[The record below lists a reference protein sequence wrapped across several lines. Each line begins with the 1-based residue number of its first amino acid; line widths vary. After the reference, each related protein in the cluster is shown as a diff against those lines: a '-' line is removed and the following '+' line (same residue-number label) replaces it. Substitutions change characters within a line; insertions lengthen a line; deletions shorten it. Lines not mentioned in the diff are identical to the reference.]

1 MKNVRLSLVA
11 LGIAATSL
19 FAFSRF
25 EPGSIK
31 GSVSPAQ
38 FAVKAWA
45 MSAKDTIQV
54 KVENGEFELKDLPPG
69 KYNLII
75 EATSPYKSI
84 GKQGVPVADGKPTDV
99 GQIQLSK

>member
-11 LGIAATSL
+11 MGIAATSL
-19 FAFSRF
+19 FAFSKF

-31 GSVSPAQ
+31 GSVAPAE

-45 MSAKDTIQV
+45 ISDKDTFQV
-54 KVENGEFELKDLPPG
+54 KVDKGVFELKDLTPG

-75 EATSPYKSI
+75 EATTPYKSI
-84 GKQGVPVADGKPTDV
+84 GKQDVPVTEGKPTDV
-99 GQIQLSK
+99 GQIQLTK

>member
-1 MKNVRLSLVA
+1 MKNVKLSLVA
-11 LGIAATSL
+11 LGVAATSL
-19 FAFSRF
+19 FAFIPF

-45 MSAKDTIQV
+45 ISAKDTIQV
-54 KVENGEFELKDLPPG
+54 KVENGEFEIKDLKPG

-75 EATSPYKSI
+75 EATSPYKSV
-84 GKQGVPVADGKPTDV
+84 GKQGVPVSDGKPTDV
-99 GQIQLSK
+99 GQIQLGK